1 MLSVD
6 YWHLNKIF
14 DLEGNILFDEAE
26 MTIDQVGVSAINEDE
41 AVAEIFY
48 TLNGER
54 IDKPVKKGIYI
65 RSRYFEN
72 GQIKTEK
79 VIM

>member
-1 MLSVD
+1 
-6 YWHLNKIF
+6 
-14 DLEGNILFDEAE
+14 